1 MTANAPCVLAIDAG
15 TGSGRAVVFDLEG
28 NQLAVSQQEW
38 THRSDPRFPASMD
51 FEMGPNWLLLC
62 RCIRKALNDSGRDPS
77 SIKAVSATSMREGII
92 LYDENKTELWGCAN
106 VDARAAQEVTDLKT
120 QYPGLEEKIYARTG
134 EAFALGALP
143 RLLWVKRNLP
153 DVYKRIQYI
162 SMISDWVLAK
172 LSGEIASDPSN
183 AGTTGIFSLEDRQWA
198 PDIAKSVNLHDHI
211 FPRAAETGVQIGVVT
226 QKAAEETGLLAGTP
240 VVMGG
245 GDVQM
250 GCVGL
255 GCVLPGQMAVL
266 GGTFWQQEVNL
277 DKPLTDPTMKIR
289 VNPAAV
295 PGLWQAEAIA
305 FFCGLVMRWFRDV
318 FCQEEIHIAA
328 KQGMDAYAV
337 LENMARDVPPGSN
350 GILPIFSDAMNFGTW
365 YHAAPSL
372 LNLSIDPV
380 ICSKAAIFRALQENA
395 AIATAANLERI
406 QDFTGIDPACIVF
419 GAGASKGPL
428 WCQILADVTGKP
440 VKVPVVKE
448 ATALGG
454 AIAAGAGV
462 GLYDDIPAAGQAL
475 VRWETEYEP
484 DAGRHEIYRDVKSRW
499 HDAYAAQ
506 RALVDAGVTQSM
518 WKAPGL

>member
-1 MTANAPCVLAIDAG
+1 MTATAPCVLAIDAG
-15 TGSGRAVVFDLEG
+15 TGSGRAVLFDLEG
-28 NQLAVSQQEW
+28 NQLAVAQQEW

-51 FEMGPNWLLLC
+51 FEVGPNWDLLC
-62 RCIRKALNDSGRDPS
+62 RCIQKALQESGRAPS
-77 SIKAVSATSMREGII
+77 AIKAVSATSMREGII

-106 VDARAAQEVTDLKT
+106 VDARAAQEVTDLKA

-143 RLLWVKRNLP
+143 RLLWVKRHLP
-153 DVYKRIQYI
+153 DVYARTQYI

-183 AGTTGIFSLEDRQWA
+183 AGTTGVFSLEDRQWA
-198 PDIAKSVNLHDHI
+198 PDIAKMVGLHDHI
-211 FPRAAETGVQIGVVT
+211 FPRTAETGVHIGAVT
-226 QKAAEETGLLAGTP
+226 RKAAEQTGLAEGTP

-255 GCVLPGQMAVL
+255 GCVLPGQTAIL

-277 DKPLTDPTMKIR
+277 DKPLTDPAMMIR

-305 FFCGLVMRWFRDV
+305 FFCGLVMRWFRDA
-318 FCQEEIHIAA
+318 FCQEEIRLAA
-328 KQGMDAYAV
+328 KQGLDAYTV
-337 LENMARDVPPGSN
+337 LESMARDVPPGSN
-350 GILPIFSDAMNFGTW
+350 GILPIFSDAMNFGSW

-372 LNLSIDPV
+372 LNLSIDPNV
-380 ICSKAAIFRALQENA
+380 CSKAAIFRSLQENA

-406 QDFTGIDPACIVF
+406 QAFSGIDPDYLVF

-428 WCQILADVTGKP
+428 WCQILADVTGKQ

-462 GLYDDIPAAGQAL
+462 GIYDDIPAAGQTL
-475 VRWETEYEP
+475 VRWESDYEP
-484 DAGRHEIYRDVKSRW
+484 DAARHRIYQDVKQRW
-499 HDAYAAQ
+499 HEAYAAQ